1 MVKDINQLMTSESSR
16 IIKEDKKSLQTI
28 QNGDNPF
35 LNNKR
40 TYPFSP
46 DMDATNSGKYIPMNK
61 KQNMYGVS
69 FQQNNLCIKKLTFSV
84 LFVNIRSLSK
94 HLEEHQ
100 IFCKHLSPYQLWF
113 ASSKLGYRR
122 ILMNISIYQVIRK
135 NLLKTG
141 CELVEE

>member
-1 MVKDINQLMTSESSR
+1 MLSLKARELDIPHKNKKSHLWAFDGERYQPVDDVRELSDYQR
-16 IIKEDKKSLQTI
+16 RQKSLQTI
-28 QNGDNPF
+28 KNGGNPF

-100 IFCKHLSPYQLWF
+100 IFCKHMSPYQL
-113 ASSKLGYRR
+113 
-122 ILMNISIYQVIRK
+122 
-135 NLLKTG
+135 
-141 CELVEE
+141 